1 MFKPVAR
8 FVFACALIGVP
19 LVLPAQ
25 TAYATT
31 SVVFNG
37 GGSGVLLCGSQP
49 SRSQISVPEETT
61 VRFSNALKSDA
72 QLTLN
77 GTPTATVPR
86 GESVEV
92 VFHRGPVTVAM
103 VPDCS
108 HNLSDAKTLT
118 VLVTEP
124 EPAQSASPH
133 KPGGK
138 STPGPVKSGQAAPPG
153 SQSSSTPG
161 GTVPGGD
168 VGAPA
173 TVVDGDGNAQALIGN
188 GGRRDNGSIGLLA
201 IMATV
206 CVVGV
211 SAGAMRAIITRRAG
225 RPGLA

>member
-1 MFKPVAR
+1 MFKPVA
-8 FVFACALIGVP
+8 P
-19 LVLPAQ
+19 LVFPCAPIRPPFVLPPP
-25 TAYATT
+25 TAHPTPPP
-31 SVVFNG
+31 VFNG

-118 VLVTEP
+118 VL
-124 EPAQSASPH
+124 
-133 KPGGK
+133 
-138 STPGPVKSGQAAPPG
+138 
-153 SQSSSTPG
+153 
-161 GTVPGGD
+161 
-168 VGAPA
+168 
-173 TVVDGDGNAQALIGN
+173 
-188 GGRRDNGSIGLLA
+188 
-201 IMATV
+201 
-206 CVVGV
+206 
-211 SAGAMRAIITRRAG
+211 
-225 RPGLA
+225 